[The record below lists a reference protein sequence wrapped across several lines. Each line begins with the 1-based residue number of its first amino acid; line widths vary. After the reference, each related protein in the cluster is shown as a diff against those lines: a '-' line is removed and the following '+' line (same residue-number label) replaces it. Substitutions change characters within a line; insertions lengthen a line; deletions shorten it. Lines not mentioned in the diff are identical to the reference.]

1 MPASPTLDDVQIDP
15 QAAERAML
23 HVMSLRR
30 RRVLRTVLTLLG
42 ILVVM
47 VLITMATRD
56 AQNVSLCR
64 VQVDFAVDAFNRL
77 GSGDLPLL
85 LPKSAAG
92 PASVRD
98 HFAYTPT
105 NAALIEKIRPVA
117 VCVCAQPHPLFLR
130 AQGRHLILFDGQ
142 RYSAEWVTESE
153 LQGRAERLGL
163 HLRQRR

>member
-30 RRVLRTVLTLLG
+30 RRVLRTVLTLSG

-56 AQNVSLCR
+56 AQNVNLCR
-64 VQVDFAVDAFNRL
+64 VQVDVAIDAFNRV
-77 GSGDLPLL
+77 GTGDLPLL

-98 HFAYTPT
+98 HYAYTPT
-105 NAALIEKIRPVA
+105 NTALIEKIRPVA
-117 VCVCAQPHPLFLR
+117 VCVCAHPHPLFLR
-130 AQGRHLILFDGQ
+130 AQGRHLILFDGSC
-142 RYSAEWVTESE
+142 YYVEWITERE
-153 LQGRAERLGL
+153 LQPRAERLGL
-163 HLRQRR
+163 HLRRQR